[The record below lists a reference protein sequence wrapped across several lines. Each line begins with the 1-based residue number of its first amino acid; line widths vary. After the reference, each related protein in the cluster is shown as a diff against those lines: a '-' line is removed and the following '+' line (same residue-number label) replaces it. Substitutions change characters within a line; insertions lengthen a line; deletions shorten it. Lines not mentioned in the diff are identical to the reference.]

1 MATKATKKGAGNPPP
16 AKKTSARR
24 NSQRLT
30 IMSPYEKAAADSGG
44 PVPQMDARRREIVAE
59 RLRSEPARFDAP
71 AVLREVEAHAGR
83 MALFARSESA
93 RLSPAEIARQGR
105 DTVAVIRELLT
116 RLDNMHP
123 ELDAHVGAAI
133 WRTRGIAPPPG
144 EWLRPELLLIA
155 AALEQAS
162 DTVDNRPTKTGPAP
176 TVKGSA
182 VFALAETLR
191 EHSEPRMSKKAA
203 DALARELI
211 DLATGG

>member
-1 MATKATKKGAGNPPP
+1 VTRKTRTGAGNPPP
-16 AKKTSARR
+16 TKKTSARR

-30 IMSPYEKAAADSGG
+30 LMSPHERAAADSGG
-44 PVPQMDARRREIVAE
+44 MVP
-59 RLRSEPARFDAP
+59 RLSGPALDRIAKRLTNEGRFTFDAP

-83 MALFARSESA
+83 IALFARSESA

-123 ELDAHVGAAI
+123 ELDAHVGATV
-133 WRTRGIAPPPG
+133 WRSRGIAVHPG
-144 EWLRPELLLIA
+144 EWLRPDLLLIA
-155 AALEQAS
+155 AALGQAS
-162 DTVDNRPTKTGPAP
+162 DAVDKRPTRTGPAP

-182 VFALAETLR
+182 VAALAETLR
-191 EHSEPRMSKKAA
+191 ERSEPRMSKKAA

-211 DLATGG
+211 ELAIGG